1 MASLNKIILIG
12 RLTTNPEI
20 RTTMD
25 AVPMTRFQLAVDR
38 ARFGAAPKET
48 DLVDVIAWRNI
59 AEYASQNLA
68 KGKTALVEGRIQNRS
83 FETKEGVK
91 RYVTEVV
98 ATNVVALDAKRPSK
112 AAAEDQA
119 PVPDAGD
126 GGGYLGEDL
135 PF

>member
-1 MASLNKIILIG
+1 MASLNKIILVG

-25 AVPMTRFQLAVDR
+25 AVPMTRFQLAVER
-38 ARFGAAPKET
+38 MRFGAAPKET
-48 DLVDVIAWRNI
+48 DFVDVIAWRNN
-59 AEYASQNLA
+59 AEYASQNLS
-68 KGKTALVEGRIQNRS
+68 KGQMALVEGRIQNRS

-98 ATNVVALDAKRPSK
+98 ANNVVVLEGKRAAKPR
-112 AAAEDQA
+112 AAEPE
-119 PVPDAGD
+119 PVKTEDE
-126 GGGYLGEDL
+126 GGYLGEDL

>member
-1 MASLNKIILIG
+1 MASLNKIILVG

-38 ARFGAAPKET
+38 MKFGSAPKET
-48 DLVDVIAWRNI
+48 DFIDIIARRNN
-59 AEYASQNLA
+59 AEYASESLS
-68 KGKTALVEGRIQNRS
+68 KGQMALVEGRIQNRS
-83 FETKEGVK
+83 FDTKEGVK

-98 ATNVVALDAKRPSK
+98 AGNIVALDGKK
-112 AAAEDQA
+112 AAKNRQENR
-119 PVPDAGD
+119 DAVKTQD
-126 GGGYLGEDL
+126 EGGYLGEDL